1 MKAKYVKFRSIKYKE
16 KEKDKND
23 SLSDRVLREIEG
35 KEDNPFLFEV
45 ETDEFTVSEYID
57 VNRIVSFHE
66 FIDNRKRTLVETDS
80 YMSMELDHPIET
92 VLKMIQ
98 DA

>member
-16 KEKDKND
+16 KEKDKNE

-35 KEDNPFLFEV
+35 KEDNPLLFEV

-66 FIDNRKRTLVETDS
+66 SIDNRKRTLVETDP
-80 YMSMELDHPIET
+80 YMNMELDHPIET

-98 DA
+98 NA